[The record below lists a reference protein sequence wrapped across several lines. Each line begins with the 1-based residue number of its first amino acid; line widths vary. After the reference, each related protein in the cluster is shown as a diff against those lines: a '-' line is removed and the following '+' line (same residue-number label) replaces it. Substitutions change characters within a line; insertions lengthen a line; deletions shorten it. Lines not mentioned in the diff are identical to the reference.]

1 MLAFNSPQPHPP
13 QDCSRPDVLAHPA
26 TAADILDAVALPNL
40 TRDQAVERAAL
51 ITVDSYQISLDV
63 TDGPEGSGAPG
74 DTTFRSTTTVV
85 FDALAGAE
93 TVIDIAAATV
103 RGASLNGRE
112 LDVSDYDE
120 STGIPLRALAKR
132 NVVVV
137 DADCRYSNTGEGL
150 HRFVDPVD
158 GETYLYSQ
166 FETADAKRMF
176 ACFDQPDLK
185 ATFDVRVIAPK
196 HWKVIS
202 NGATTTITESGL
214 SSVHTFATTPRMS
227 TYLVA
232 LIAGPYA
239 EWNDIYSDEYGQ
251 IPLGIYCRTS
261 LAEHMDSERLFTQTK
276 QGFGFYHKH
285 FGMPYAFGKYDQLF
299 VPEFNAGAMEN
310 AGAVTFLEDYV
321 FRSKV
326 TRASYER
333 RAETVLHEM
342 AHMWFG
348 DLVTMTWWDDL
359 WLNESFATFASVLC
373 QSEATEFTEAWTTF
387 ANVEKSWAYRQDQLP
402 STHPIAAD
410 IPDLAAVEVNFDG
423 ITYAKGASVLK
434 QLVAYVGLEHFLAGL
449 RDYFRTHAFG
459 NARFD
464 DLLTALEA
472 ASGRDLSTWGQQW
485 LKTTG
490 LNTLQPHFD
499 VDSDGRFTR
508 FAVQQSGAAPG
519 AGETRVHRLAIGIY
533 DDAPDGS
540 GKLVRVRREEID
552 VAGSTAEV
560 PALVGVSRGK
570 LILVNDDDL
579 TYCSLRLDA
588 ESLQTAMSRIAD
600 IAEPLPRTLAWSA
613 AWEMTRE
620 AELRARDFVALVSDG
635 VHAETEVGVAL
646 RLLMQAQTALGAYAE
661 PGWAREYGWPQ
672 FADRLLELARA
683 AEPGS
688 DHQLAFINALGSSV
702 LSARHVQML
711 TRLLDEDPAE
721 LGLPGLSID
730 TDQRWRLII
739 SLARAGAIDAAGAE
753 SPRIDAEE
761 QRDPTATGK
770 RHAAQA
776 RAARPQFEVKANT
789 FTTVVE
795 DDTLANSTS
804 RAMIAGIAA
813 AGQADLL
820 QPLTIRYFEV
830 ICGVWARRSSEVA
843 QSVVIGL
850 YPHWDISDE
859 GITAADEFLAA
870 PDSEVPPPLRRLV
883 LEGQAGVKR
892 ALRARQFDSGV

>member
-1 MLAFNSPQPHPP
+1 M
-13 QDCSRPDVLAHPA
+13 
-26 TAADILDAVALPNL
+26 ALPNL
-40 TRDQAVERAAL
+40 TREQAVERASL
-51 ITVDSYQISLDV
+51 ITVASYQIDLDL
-63 TDGPEGSGAPG
+63 TDSHGGPGER
-74 DTTFRSTTTVV
+74 TFRSVTTVV
-85 FDALAGAE
+85 FDALAGAD
-93 TVIDIAAATV
+93 TVIDIAADTV
-103 RGASLNGRE
+103 RGATLNGRD
-112 LDVSDYDE
+112 LDVSGYDE
-120 STGIPLRALAKR
+120 STGIELRGLADR

-158 GETYLYSQ
+158 NETYLYSQ

-185 ATFDVRVIAPK
+185 ATFDMRVTAPR

-202 NGATTTITESGL
+202 NGATVSVTDGL
-214 SSVHTFATTPRMS
+214 HTFATTPRMS

-239 EWNDIYSDEYGQ
+239 EWKDAYRDEHGE
-251 IPLGIYCRTS
+251 IPLGIYCRSS
-261 LAEHMDSERLFTQTK
+261 LAPYMDAERLFTQTK
-276 QGFGFYHKH
+276 QGFGFYHKN
-285 FGMPYAFGKYDQLF
+285 FGLPYAFGKYDQLF

-348 DLVTMTWWDDL
+348 DLVTMAWWDDL

-387 ANVEKSWAYRQDQLP
+387 ATVEKSWAYRQDQLP

-459 NARFD
+459 NATFD
-464 DLLTALEA
+464 DLVAALEK
-472 ASGRDLSTWGQQW
+472 ASGRDLSDWGQQW

-490 LNTLQPHFD
+490 LNTLRPDFD
-499 VDSDGRFTR
+499 VDGDGRFTR
-508 FAVQQSGAAPG
+508 FAVTQSGAAPG

-533 DDAPDGS
+533 DSENPDGS
-540 GKLVRVRREEID
+540 GKLVRVRREELD
-552 VAGSTAEV
+552 VEGPVTEV
-560 PALVGVSRGK
+560 PALVGVSRGQ
-570 LILVNDDDL
+570 LVLVNDDDL

-588 ESLQTAMSRIAD
+588 ESLRTALGRIAD
-600 IAEPLPRTLAWSA
+600 IAEPLPRSLVWSA

-620 AELRARDFVALVSDG
+620 AELRARDFVALVAGG
-635 VHAETEVGVAL
+635 VHAETEVGVAQ
-646 RLLMQAQTALGAYAE
+646 RLLLQAQTALASYAE
-661 PGWAREYGWPQ
+661 PGWAREHGWPQ

-683 AEPGS
+683 ARPGS
-688 DHQLAFINALGSSV
+688 DHQLAFVNTLCSSV
-702 LSARHVQML
+702 LSTRHVVTL
-711 TRLLDEDPAE
+711 ADLLDRSPAD
-721 LGLPGLSID
+721 LGLPGLEID
-730 TDQRWRLII
+730 TDLRWRIVTA
-739 SLARAGAIDAAGAE
+739 LATAGDIDADGPAT
-753 SPRIDAEE
+753 PFIDAEV
-761 QRDPTATGK
+761 QRDPTAAGK
-770 RHAAQA
+770 RHGAQA
-776 RAARPQFEVKANT
+776 ATARPQLQVKEEAWT
-789 FTTVVE
+789 RVVE
-795 DDTLANSTS
+795 DDTLANITA
-804 RAMIAGIAA
+804 RAIIAGIAPPA
-813 AGQADLL
+813 QHELL
-820 QPLTIRYFEV
+820 KPFTARYFDA
-830 ICGVWARRSSEVA
+830 ISGVWARRSSEVA
-843 QSVVIGL
+843 QTVVIGL
-850 YPHWDISDE
+850 YPHWDISED
-859 GITAADEFLAA
+859 GIAAADEFLSD
-870 PDSEVPPPLRRLV
+870 PEVPAALRRLV

-892 ALRARQFDSGV
+892 SLRARRFDAE